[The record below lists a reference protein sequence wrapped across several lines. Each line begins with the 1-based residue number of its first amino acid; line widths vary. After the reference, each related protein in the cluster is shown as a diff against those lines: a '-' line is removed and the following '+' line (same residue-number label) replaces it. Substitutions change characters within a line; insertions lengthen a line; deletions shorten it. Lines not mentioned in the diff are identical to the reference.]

1 MNCRTERTAYNINNN
16 IPSLCSLR
24 SLRQKKQ
31 EGCYS
36 TAIFRFNRAERVEHV
51 KFSLVCFRCWELWS
65 LGGMEDFYIPP
76 KLSPNLPAAKA
87 NKRSHKE
94 VTGLEF
100 FMIFLDSYNCACPLA
115 PIGAMGYNSAV
126 PSQRERRSLT
136 YRRAPS
142 RRAGRHIGRVTRPA

>member
-1 MNCRTERTAYNINNN
+1 MIPNILFGFN
-16 IPSLCSLR
+16 LR
-24 SLRQKKQ
+24 LRNSQPDNF
-31 EGCYS
+31 Y
-36 TAIFRFNRAERVEHV
+36 
-51 KFSLVCFRCWELWS
+51 CFRCWELWS
-65 LGGMEDFYIPP
+65 LGGLGDFCIPP

-100 FMIFLDSYNCACPLA
+100 FMIFPDSYNCACPLA
-115 PIGAMGYNSAV
+115 PIGAIGYNFAV

-142 RRAGRHIGRVTRPA
+142 RRAGRHIGLKPTESDRTLPRARVCANGRTYATSV